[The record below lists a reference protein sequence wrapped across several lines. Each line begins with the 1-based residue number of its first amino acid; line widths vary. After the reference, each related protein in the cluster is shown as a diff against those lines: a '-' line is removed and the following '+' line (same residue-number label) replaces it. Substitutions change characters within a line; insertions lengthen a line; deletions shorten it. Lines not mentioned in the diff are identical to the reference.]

1 VGCHNPDDLLC
12 TTVRSAPSNDLLD
25 SRVLCSSFP
34 PSRTTADMR
43 LPPVIR
49 FRRRLLD
56 RRTESLLQS
65 PLCKAH
71 ARRLLCRFCPCD
83 PRPRHSR
90 HHHPRVESPIL
101 PHQSLL
107 PVGHIGIQCN
117 RRDCVCYEFPERFWR
132 RTFDLFGGSHQI
144 MHIMV
149 VGAAVVHFFGLV
161 RDFDHLRGAPLMCKP

>member
-1 VGCHNPDDLLC
+1 MHYSAISAFK
-12 TTVRSAPSNDLLD
+12 RSLD
-25 SRVLCSSFP
+25 SRVLRSSFP

-71 ARRLLCRFCPCD
+71 ARRLLCRFCLATLVPVT
-83 PRPRHSR
+83 HGIII
-90 HHHPRVESPIL
+90 HGWRVQYYRVSLYYLLGIL
-101 PHQSLL
+101 AFNAT
-107 PVGHIGIQCN
+107 GAIAFATK
-117 RRDCVCYEFPERFWR
+117 FPERFWR

-161 RDFDHLRGAPLMCKP
+161 RDFDHLQGAPLVCKP